1 MEDSEPSKPL
11 GRCREVVIA
20 SNSTIVIRWAM
31 FAAFVGAN
39 QDGVHAVNLRHRV
52 SACTALHLRLQNF
65 MPHLAQL

>member
-1 MEDSEPSKPL
+1 M
-11 GRCREVVIA
+11 IA
-20 SNSTIVIRWAM
+20 RYSAIVIRWAM

>member
-1 MEDSEPSKPL
+1 M
-11 GRCREVVIA
+11 IA
-20 SNSTIVIRWAM
+20 RYSTIVIRWAM

-39 QDGVHAVNLRHRV
+39 KDGVHAVNLRHRV

>member
-1 MEDSEPSKPL
+1 M
-11 GRCREVVIA
+11 IA
-20 SNSTIVIRWAM
+20 RYSTIVIRWAKIM

-39 QDGVHAVNLRHRV
+39 KDGVHAVNLRHRV